1 MKDDRYDEGDWINRR
16 RLIEIQHD
24 LESLGR
30 THDDTEQIAG
40 VEQTRLGKIKSKNVS
55 IMERLTGNV
64 YGNIVQQS
72 AKLLKIDT
80 TLQLKIVVQFYCYET
95 CQLRPNQI
103 KVKSQK
109 IRP

>member
-64 YGNIVQQS
+64 YGNKVQQS

-80 TLQLKIVVQFYCYET
+80 TLQLKIVVIFDCYET
-95 CQLRPNQI
+95 CQLRPNQSN
-103 KVKSQK
+103 KSENK
-109 IRP
+109 ALT

>member
-16 RLIEIQHD
+16 RFIEIQHD
-24 LESLGR
+24 LELLGR

-64 YGNIVQQS
+64 YGNKVKQS

-80 TLQLKIVVQFYCYET
+80 TLQLKIVVIFDCYET
-95 CQLRPNQI
+95 CQLRPNQSN
-103 KVKSQK
+103 KSENK
-109 IRP
+109 ALT